1 MAMTVEELA
10 AKLKCV
16 HKNAPE
22 GKKAVRVHLFGI
34 KYAAELADISIKE
47 LATLAGIPGL
57 RRRSEQGA
65 KLGGVRRHKAGRGLV
80 RVKTAAANLATG
92 NQAPSATSESPLR
105 PVIPAK
111 AGIQRRA
118 QARLCA
124 RAIQPSANFF
134 NRGMIGHDDDS

>member
-47 LATLAGIPGL
+47 LAKLAGIPGYAA
-57 RRRSEQGA
+57 EVN
-65 KLGGVRRHKAGRGLV
+65 KGR
-80 RVKTAAANLATG
+80 NLAEYVDIKPG
-92 NQAPSATSESPLR
+92 
-105 PVIPAK
+105 VD
-111 AGIQRRA
+111 
-118 QARLCA
+118 LCA
-124 RAIQPSANFF
+124 
-134 NRGMIGHDDDS
+134 